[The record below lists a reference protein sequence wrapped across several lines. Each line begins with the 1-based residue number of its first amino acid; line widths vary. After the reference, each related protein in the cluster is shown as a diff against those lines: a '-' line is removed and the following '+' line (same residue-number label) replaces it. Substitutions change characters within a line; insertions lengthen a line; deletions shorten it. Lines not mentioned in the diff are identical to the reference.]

1 MWTAIAASRDNQRL
15 AQTPPPLWFGS
26 NLFDK
31 LEIAWTDANMG
42 EAILNTTI
50 VAGISSATVVFMAT
64 IAGFAFA
71 KLKFRGRNALMLVVV
86 GTMMVP
92 PQLSVIPLYMMVA
105 ELDWSDQLQA
115 VIFPSLVS
123 AFGVF
128 FMRQYLLQAL
138 PDEIIEAARV
148 DGASSWRVIW
158 HVVFPT
164 ARPAMAV
171 LGMLTFVQVWNDFLW
186 PFLVL
191 TQNGNPTVQVAVAGL
206 GSGFTPDQALITAGA
221 LLGTLPLL
229 LVFAIF
235 GKQIVGGIMQGRRQG
250 LTPHLEGPG
259 HRRPG
264 PDLPSPSLHVGLSRP
279 VTTCYGS
286 ASMLESATP
295 VTPVTFPLPSCGAP
309 RPRRTR
315 SRARCGRTA
324 VPLDLGHL
332 QPYAGE
338 DGRWRDR

>member
-1 MWTAIAASRDNQRL
+1 VTTTLTKPGEAAQRGGRSRRSKAARAGGQRYAGPLGYAVLIVFSIGSLFPLVWTAIAASRDNNRL
-15 AQTPPPLWFGS
+15 AQTPPPFWFGS
-26 NLFDK
+26 NLSHNLKF
-31 LEIAWTDANMG
+31 AWSDANLG
-42 EAILNTTI
+42 KAFFNTTL
-50 VAGISSATVVFMAT
+50 VAGVSAATIVFLST

-71 KLKFRGRNALMLVVV
+71 KLRFRGRGALMLIVI

-105 ELDWSDQLQA
+105 RLDWTDQLQA
-115 VIFPSLVS
+115 VILPSLVS

-148 DGASSWRVIW
+148 DGANSWRVVW
-158 HVVFPT
+158 HVVIPA

-171 LGMLTFVQVWNDFLW
+171 LGMLKFVEVWNDFLW

-206 GSGFTPDQALITAGA
+206 GRGYTPDQSLIMAGA

-235 GKQIVGGIMQGRRQG
+235 GKQIVGGIMQG
-250 LTPHLEGPG
+250 
-259 HRRPG
+259 
-264 PDLPSPSLHVGLSRP
+264 
-279 VTTCYGS
+279 
-286 ASMLESATP
+286 
-295 VTPVTFPLPSCGAP
+295 
-309 RPRRTR
+309 
-315 SRARCGRTA
+315 A
-324 VPLDLGHL
+324 VKG
-332 QPYAGE
+332 
-338 DGRWRDR
+338 